1 MDSTQKKGFII
12 GSICVGLLILG
23 YLFAP
28 TFAAEDEREFARGF
42 FLDLITNG
50 LLVGLMYAL
59 VALGFVLIYKATS
72 AINFAQ
78 GDLVMF
84 AGYAA
89 AFLLVDLGVPLL
101 LVVVVVAVGM
111 VLFGFLQER
120 VILRPLVGQPVVSVI
135 MVTIGLAFVLQGL
148 VTILWGA
155 NTRQLSLPVPD
166 DPIILGDV
174 FIPPINL
181 VAALIAITFLVAFG
195 LFFTRS
201 RLGLAM
207 RAVADDQQAAM
218 VVGIKVPS
226 VFALSWGI
234 AGLAATAGGVIWG
247 NQIGVDTFLNL
258 VGLKVFPVVILGG
271 LDSIGGA
278 ILGGLMMGLIESLAA
293 GYFDPMVGGGTKDF
307 VPYVVMILVLFIRP
321 YGMFGHETIERV

>member
-1 MDSTQKKGFII
+1 MDSTQKKGFVIS
-12 GSICVGLLILG
+12 GICVGLLLLA
-23 YLFAP
+23 YLLNS
-28 TFAAEDEREFARGF
+28 EKEF
-42 FLDLITNG
+42 FLDLIING

-59 VALGFVLIYKATS
+59 VALGFVLIFKATS

-89 AFLLVDLGVPLL
+89 AFMMVDLGVPLL
-101 LVVVVVAVGM
+101 VMVVVVAVGM
-111 VLFGFLQER
+111 VLLGFLQER
-120 VILRPLVGQPVVSVI
+120 IILRPLVGQPIVSVI

-155 NTRQLSLPVPD
+155 NTRELSLPVSD
-166 DPIILGDV
+166 DPIILGPV
-174 FIPPINL
+174 FISPINL
-181 VAALIAITFLVAFG
+181 VAGLIAIGFLIAFG

-258 VGLKVFPVVILGG
+258 IGLKVFPVVILGG

-278 ILGGLMMGLIESLAA
+278 ILGGLILGVVESLAA
-293 GYFDPMVGGGTKDF
+293 GYFDPLVGGGTKDF
-307 VPYVVMILVLFIRP
+307 VPYVLMILVLFIRP

>member
-1 MDSTQKKGFII
+1 MDRTQKKGFVIT
-12 GSICVGLLILG
+12 GICVGLLVLAYILNS
-23 YLFAP
+23 
-28 TFAAEDEREFARGF
+28 EKEF
-42 FLDLITNG
+42 FLDLIVNG

-101 LVVVVVAVGM
+101 AAVGIVAVGM
-111 VLFGFLQER
+111 VLLGFMLER
-120 VILRPLVGQPVVSVI
+120 LILRPLVGQPIVSVI
-135 MVTIGLAFVLQGL
+135 MVTIGLSFVLQGL

-155 NTRQLSLPVPD
+155 NTRRLALPVSD
-166 DPIILGDV
+166 DPIILGPV
-174 FIPPINL
+174 FISPINL
-181 VAALIAITFLVAFG
+181 VAALIAVAFLVAFG

-201 RLGLAM
+201 LGLAM

-218 VVGIKVPS
+218 VVGINVPS

-258 VGLKVFPVVILGG
+258 IGLKVFPVVILGG

-278 ILGGLMMGLIESLAA
+278 IIGGLILGIVESLAA
-293 GYFDPMVGGGTKDF
+293 GYFDPLVGGGTKDF
-307 VPYVVMILVLFIRP
+307 VPYVLMILVLFIRP

>member
-1 MDSTQKKGFII
+1 M
-12 GSICVGLLILG
+12 
-23 YLFAP
+23 
-28 TFAAEDEREFARGF
+28 
-42 FLDLITNG
+42 
-50 LLVGLMYAL
+50 
-59 VALGFVLIYKATS
+59 
-72 AINFAQ
+72 
-78 GDLVMF
+78 
-84 AGYAA
+84 
-89 AFLLVDLGVPLL
+89 
-101 LVVVVVAVGM
+101 VVVVSVGM
-111 VLFGFLQER
+111 VLLGFLQER
-120 VILRPLVGQPVVSVI
+120 LILRPLVGQPIVSVI

-155 NTRQLSLPVPD
+155 NTRELSLPVSD
-166 DPIILGDV
+166 DPIILGPV
-174 FIPPINL
+174 FISPINL
-181 VAALIAITFLVAFG
+181 VAALIAIGFLIAFG

-258 VGLKVFPVVILGG
+258 IGLKVFPVVILGG

-278 ILGGLMMGLIESLAA
+278 ILGGLILGVVESLAA
-293 GYFDPMVGGGTKDF
+293 GYFDPLVGGGTKDF
-307 VPYVVMILVLFIRP
+307 VPYVLMILVLFIRP